1 MAPSSYYH
9 YYFTALCTFLS
20 QHLTFTLRLRGFGE
34 YVIKTYNGQLQK
46 EIKRLKH
53 IAVARLQAS
62 QGRGSLVACRCSTSW
77 GPKIRITHE
86 DNLALKRK
94 SEDLGFTLQWIIHGH
109 CFGL

>member
-62 QGRGSLVACRCSTSW
+62 QGRGSLAKWPVDVVHH
-77 GPKIRITHE
+77 GDQKYNVYKIYRI
-86 DNLALKRK
+86 
-94 SEDLGFTLQWIIHGH
+94 F
-109 CFGL
+109 